1 MNDREEISIEAATTD
16 VIGVTSND
24 EEEVEPRSN
33 VMAAEETKLV
43 VPIELEKVVEMMTD
57 DIELLV
63 ASGDGENSKEMRS
76 SALSMST
83 TVEVDANS

>member
-43 VPIELEKVVEMMTD
+43 VPIDLEKVVEKMTG

-76 SALSMST
+76 S
-83 TVEVDANS
+83 VD

>member
-43 VPIELEKVVEMMTD
+43 VPIDLEKVGEMMTG

-76 SALSMST
+76 S
-83 TVEVDANS
+83 VD

>member
-16 VIGVTSND
+16 VVGVTSND

-43 VPIELEKVVEMMTD
+43 VPIDLEKVVEMMTG

-76 SALSMST
+76 S
-83 TVEVDANS
+83 VD

>member
-43 VPIELEKVVEMMTD
+43 APIDLEKVVEMMTG

-76 SALSMST
+76 S
-83 TVEVDANS
+83 VD

>member
-43 VPIELEKVVEMMTD
+43 VPIELEKVVEMMTG

>member
-1 MNDREEISIEAATTD
+1 MDDREEISIEAATTD
-16 VIGVTSND
+16 VVGVTSND

-43 VPIELEKVVEMMTD
+43 VPIDLEKVVEKMTG

-63 ASGDGENSKEMRS
+63 ASGDEENSKEMRS
-76 SALSMST
+76 S
-83 TVEVDANS
+83 VD

>member
-43 VPIELEKVVEMMTD
+43 VPIDLEKVVEMMTG

-76 SALSMST
+76 S
-83 TVEVDANS
+83 VD